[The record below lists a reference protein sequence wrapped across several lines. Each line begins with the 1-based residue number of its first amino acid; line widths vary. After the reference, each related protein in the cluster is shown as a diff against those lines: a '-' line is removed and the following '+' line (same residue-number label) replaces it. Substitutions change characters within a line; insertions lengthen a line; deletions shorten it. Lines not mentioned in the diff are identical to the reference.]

1 MKLAPNSTYDVKDA
15 LNFIKENKEKLN
27 YIFSFDNKLN
37 VSDTE
42 ISITVVDE
50 TILIATFSGE
60 EITFIRDDVTISTNE
75 NNILLVDI
83 ANLENNITCYEFF
96 VDGYSIFRP
105 EVEKLY
111 EEVKS
116 DLYLNAVLLNDKD
129 IGVKTVVKD
138 KEYNIIAVFDP
149 AAYDDDPGEIAF
161 TVLDVLNVKS
171 INDSYKSVEYI
182 ISNGNTNTLT
192 LAYK

>member
-1 MKLAPNSTYDVKDA
+1 MKLTPNSTYDVKDA

-27 YIFSFDNKLN
+27 YIFSFDNTLN

-75 NNILLVDI
+75 NNILLIDI
-83 ANLENNITCYEFF
+83 ADIENNITCYEFF
-96 VDGYSIFRP
+96 VDGYSIFKD

-116 DLYLNAVLLNDKD
+116 DLYLNAVLLSDSD
-129 IGVKTVVKD
+129 IGVKTVIKD

-161 TVLDVLNVKS
+161 TVLDVLNVKH
-171 INDSYKSVEYI
+171 INDRYKSVEYI
-182 ISNGNTNTLT
+182 LGNGKSNTLT

>member
-1 MKLAPNSTYDVKDA
+1 MKLTPNSTYDIKDA

-75 NNILLVDI
+75 NNILLIDI

-96 VDGYSIFRP
+96 VDGYSIFKD

-116 DLYLNAVLLNDKD
+116 DLYLNAVLLSDKD

-171 INDSYKSVEYI
+171 INDGYKSVEYI

>member
-1 MKLAPNSTYDVKDA
+1 MKLTPNSTYDVKDA

-42 ISITVVDE
+42 ISITAVDE

-96 VDGYSIFRP
+96 VDGYSIFKD

-116 DLYLNAVLLNDKD
+116 DLYLNAVLLSDKD
-129 IGVKTVVKD
+129 IGVKTIVKD

-171 INDSYKSVEYI
+171 INDGYKSVEYI

>member
-1 MKLAPNSTYDVKDA
+1 MKLTPNSTYDIKDA

-50 TILIATFSGE
+50 TILIATFSGD

-75 NNILLVDI
+75 NNILLIDI
-83 ANLENNITCYEFF
+83 ANIENSITCYEFF
-96 VDGYSIFRP
+96 VDGYSIFKD

-171 INDSYKSVEYI
+171 INDGYKSVEYI

>member
-1 MKLAPNSTYDVKDA
+1 MKLTPNSTYDVKDA

-27 YIFSFDNKLN
+27 YIFSFDNTLN

-50 TILIATFSGE
+50 TILIATFSGD

-75 NNILLVDI
+75 NNILLIDI
-83 ANLENNITCYEFF
+83 ANIENSITCYEFF
-96 VDGYSIFRP
+96 VDGYSIFKD

-171 INDSYKSVEYI
+171 INDGYKSVEYI